1 MATETN
7 QAVADL
13 GAAVEQAKTKVKGK
27 AKEIVEQ
34 SQTTA
39 TSLAD
44 SARGTVKSTLSGQK
58 DNVAD
63 HLLATAQAI
72 QSAGDQLKENG
83 TPFVSAYAD
92 KAAASITDF
101 SGVLKEKQ
109 VEQIVADTE
118 AFARRSPALYLG
130 AAAVA
135 GLVAARFLK
144 SSGAPQSSASAGR

>member
-1 MATETN
+1 MTTDTN
-7 QAVADL
+7 QAAADL

-39 TSLAD
+39 TSMAD
-44 SARGTVKSTLSGQK
+44 SARGTVKSTLTGQK

-72 QSAGDQLKENG
+72 QSASDQLKEHG
-83 TPFVSAYAD
+83 TPFVSEYAE
-92 KAAASITDF
+92 KAVTSITEF
-101 SGVLKEKQ
+101 SGTLKEKQ

-118 AFARRSPALYLG
+118 AFARRNPGLYLG

-135 GLVAARFLK
+135 GLLAARFLK
-144 SSGAPQSSASAGR
+144 SSGASPTNANR